1 MAVLNYYSYILA
13 FQMAAA
19 VQGDGDARTI
29 SDKDVNLFM
38 NAIGNAFF
46 RSRGDYLS
54 VINEIDR
61 VMSKRK
67 SIGLLYKEGN
77 QRGVNGLMTARMIE
91 QSLNNSVQGIVD
103 NIDAIKSDGS
113 VSSPEIR
120 ENLINEEVT
129 LEQIVSQSATPDFDK
144 KILEYEFD
152 EVTGIK
158 GSPGKFKN
166 SGNKFKVINYIQ
178 DMNKKFNEVQMY
190 SPDLPQNK
198 TRQFTYNGEE
208 FNFSTDEVRF
218 LAQTGFAQNLQ
229 NILNN
234 LDEDVGPGS
243 SDNLLTYLKGSLQQ
257 INPRLMDIALDFLTA
272 TKGGR

>member
-1 MAVLNYYSYILA
+1 
-13 FQMAAA
+13 
-19 VQGDGDARTI
+19 
-29 SDKDVNLFM
+29 
-38 NAIGNAFF
+38 
-46 RSRGDYLS
+46 
-54 VINEIDR
+54 
-61 VMSKRK
+61 
-67 SIGLLYKEGN
+67 
-77 QRGVNGLMTARMIE
+77 
-91 QSLNNSVQGIVD
+91 
-103 NIDAIKSDGS
+103 
-113 VSSPEIR
+113 
-120 ENLINEEVT
+120 
-129 LEQIVSQSATPDFDK
+129 
-144 KILEYEFD
+144 
-152 EVTGIK
+152 
-158 GSPGKFKN
+158 
-166 SGNKFKVINYIQ
+166 
-178 DMNKKFNEVQMY
+178 MY